1 MRILPQ
7 LQCRTQLALT
17 PSLKQAISLLALP
30 YRDFVE
36 HIERECADNH
46 LIELRRATPS
56 ADNDFLAQ
64 VADSHQ
70 LTMASYLEESV
81 LGSSLEPAVKNIF
94 LSLIEMIDEYGF
106 LPIAYRQSLSPQL
119 QKQYIQWASQL
130 EPTGLGA
137 SDLYESLLWQ
147 LEKEPHSPEQV
158 SLRDFLEKVRQQELS
173 WHDKPS
179 FFSALEKTYPNI
191 IKQVD
196 KLFQKLELYPARRF
210 ESQVSQDLQAEL
222 LLVEYQGAYQV
233 ELNEELVCYI
243 DLSPPKSKE
252 EEPLYQQGQSFR
264 KMVKTRYQTL
274 LDVARFLVSAQQDFF
289 RQGRCALKPM
299 QLKDIASALSLHE
312 STISRVA
319 QSKYIWTDAGFVPL
333 KVLFARKL
341 NHDDYGAVS
350 SSHVQACLKSL
361 LHYEDKTCPFSDQQ
375 LQDILHKQGYQLAR
389 RTIAKYRERLG
400 FQNSRQRRL
409 RT

>member
-36 HIERECADNH
+36 HIERECAENH
-46 LIELRRATPS
+46 LMELRRCAPS
-56 ADNDFLAQ
+56 ADYDFLTQ
-64 VADSHQ
+64 VADSHR

-81 LGSSLEPAVKNIF
+81 LGSSLEPSVKSIF
-94 LSLIEMIDEYGF
+94 LGLIELIDEYGF
-106 LPIAYRQSLSPQL
+106 LAISHRHNLSPSL
-119 QKQYIQWASQL
+119 QNEYIRWASQL

-137 SDLYESLLWQ
+137 SDLCESLLWQ
-147 LEKEPHSPEQV
+147 LDKEPYSPAQA

-179 FFSALEKTYPNI
+179 FFSALEKLHPNI

-196 KLFQKLELYPARRF
+196 KLFQKLELYPARLF
-210 ESQVSQDLQAEL
+210 EADSCEDLQAEL
-222 LLVEYQGAYQV
+222 LLVQNNGRYQV
-233 ELNEELVCYI
+233 QLNEELVCYI
-243 DLSPPKSKE
+243 DLSPAKSKE
-252 EEPLYQQGQSFR
+252 DEALYQQGQTFK

-274 LDVARFLVSAQQDFF
+274 LDVACFLVAAQQDFF
-289 RQGRCALKPM
+289 NQGRSGLKPM
-299 QLKDIASALSLHE
+299 QLKDIAQALSLHE

-319 QSKYIWTDAGFVPL
+319 QSKYIWSDAGFVPL

-341 NHDDYGAVS
+341 NHDDYGTVS

-361 LHYEDKTCPFSDQQ
+361 LSYEDKAHPFSDQQ